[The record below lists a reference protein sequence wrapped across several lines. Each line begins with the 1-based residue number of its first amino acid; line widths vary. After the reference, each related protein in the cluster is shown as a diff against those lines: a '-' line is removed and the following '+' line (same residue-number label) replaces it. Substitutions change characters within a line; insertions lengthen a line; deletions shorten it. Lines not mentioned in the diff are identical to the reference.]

1 MRAIITTFALTM
13 FAGAAAAASDQDI
26 YAGFAKNP
34 DLSHDT
40 THMQPPGMVQGG
52 MSHSNSGQS
61 SGTSRAFIYRG
72 FEEGNPDL

>member
-1 MRAIITTFALTM
+1 MKITITAIAFTF
-13 FAGAAAAASDQDI
+13 FAGTAVAASDQEV

-40 THMQPPGMVQGG
+40 THMQPPGMDQGG
-52 MSHSNSGQS
+52 MSHSNSGLS
-61 SGTSRAFIYRG
+61 SRTTRADIYRG